1 MKRSWNL
8 VGTMLCAFALA
19 CGGGAEEADSEHSSG
34 GEHQDEHHLQGEP
47 HEHAHHGHHGG
58 EFGPALTALHDA
70 FAPLWH
76 GERTGPVVCPE
87 AANLAELAAAAGAE
101 HTEHPD
107 EGAALTESA
116 QAFLAQCQATP
127 DGGPEFDASF
137 DTFHNAMH
145 AVMHTPPH

>member
-1 MKRSWNL
+1 MERSWNL

-19 CGGGAEEADSEHSSG
+19 CGGGADEADSEHSSG
-34 GEHQDEHHLQGEP
+34 GEHQDEHHQPGEP
-47 HEHAHHGHHGG
+47 HDHEHHAHHGG